1 MTKKK
6 ISKELKE
13 QIDNKVVL
21 ATSIALVGAMFLLF
35 LQNWS
40 KSIYAAGTMMFIRI
54 AMWVCVACVAAGV
67 VVYFI
72 TKKKG
77 YLFTIPYFAVA
88 AWMFSFIH
96 YGLFGLVT
104 LTTDTRFIVLY
115 LCLAVYLIASY
126 VYYGIKLYGCKK

>member
-40 KSIYAAGTMMFIRI
+40 KSIYASPTMVLIKI
-54 AMWVCVACVAAGV
+54 LMWACVACVAAAI

-96 YGLFGLVT
+96 YGLFGLVS
-104 LTTDTRFIVLY
+104 LTTDTRFIACY
-115 LCLAVYLIASY
+115 IILAVYLIASY
-126 VYYGIKLYGCKK
+126 VYYAIKLHGYKK